1 MSPDPPTALH
11 FMVSAIGVPV
21 PPDVA
26 TKLALDGKVTIGLPP
41 APVIVNMAALGVDP
55 PDPLVTPEIVP
66 DASSVNTA
74 VCAAAVDRR
83 LPKSISLPFAKVRLL
98 TITAFE
104 FVVRVCAKEVAVN
117 PKMTTASTINFF
129 MVCVF

>member
-11 FMVSAIGVPV
+11 LIVNAIGVPV
-21 PPDVA
+21 PLPVA
-26 TKLALDGKVTIGLPP
+26 TKLALDGKVTIGFPP
-41 APVIVNMAALGVDP
+41 APVIVNMAAFGVDP
-55 PDPLVTPEIVP
+55 PVPLVTPEIVP

-83 LPKSISLPFAKVRLL
+83 LPKSISLPFVNVRLL

-104 FVVRVCAKEVAVN
+104 FVVRVCAKVVAVN
-117 PKMTTASTINFF
+117 PKMTAASTINFF
-129 MVCVF
+129 MACGF